1 LPSPDERRALDL
13 RERTAATPALG
24 LRERKK
30 ARTKASIQHH
40 ALRLFQAQGYDATTV
55 EQIAEAADV
64 SQSTFFRYFPTKEDV
79 VLYDDLDPIMIAAFR
94 AQPPELSPFQA
105 MRRAMRAAF
114 DSLPP
119 DEIAAQME
127 RGLLVLQVPDLRMR
141 MLDQVREAVDVMAQ
155 MLAERTGRDPH
166 EFELRVFAGA
176 IIGAVMSAVLDA
188 ALRAD
193 FDFMGAIDRG
203 LAYLEDG
210 MPL

>member
-1 LPSPDERRALDL
+1 
-13 RERTAATPALG
+13 
-24 LRERKK
+24 
-30 ARTKASIQHH
+30 
-40 ALRLFQAQGYDATTV
+40 
-55 EQIAEAADV
+55 V

-94 AQPPELSPFQA
+94 AQPPGLNPFQA

-119 DEIAAQME
+119 DEVAAQME

-141 MLDQVREAVDVMAQ
+141 MLDQIREAVDIMAL
-155 MLAERTGRDPH
+155 MLAERTGRDPR
-166 EFELRVFAGA
+166 EFELRVLGGA

-188 ALRAD
+188 AQRGD
-193 FDFMGAIDRG
+193 FDFMGAIDAG
-203 LAYLEDG
+203 LAYLEAG